1 VRFFKTLVMDIDC
14 PGFSG
19 AYDPGKIHARIQA
32 ELSAYQVLWLE
43 KQSGFIHKTELLKY
57 AVMEWLVRHRID
69 WFRGIRLS
77 DAIRLALSEFIDRH
91 KDEFLSLE

>member
-1 VRFFKTLVMDIDC
+1 MDIDG

-19 AYDPGKIHARIQA
+19 GYDPGKIHARLQA
-32 ELSAYQVLWLE
+32 ELSTYQALWLE
-43 KQSGFIHKTELLKY
+43 KQSCFVEKTELLKY
-57 AVMEWLVRHRID
+57 AVMEWLVRHPID